1 MKNKVIPWIMAA
13 TLVTTLSGCQLIPV
27 EEELPVAPVVKTYQ
41 GVEHDQVVVTRG
53 DLIATSVVQCKY
65 QALEKENLSFR
76 LGGEY
81 IEGIYVEVGQ
91 EVQAGE
97 LLAELVYDDYDRL
110 IQLCDALAMAE
121 GVVDIEIRMS
131 DVKRRY
137 GEYPQEKWDNNLAL
151 KAYFEE
157 KCGKSIYEVVK

>member
-1 MKNKVIPWIMAA
+1 MKNKVIPWILAA

-41 GVEHDQVVVTRG
+41 GVEHDQVVVKRG

-97 LLAELVYDDYDRL
+97 LLAELVHDNLNEQIKSQEY
-110 IQLCDALAMAE
+110 QLAILNMQKRHLQELKDLRNGTRCPCVHGL
-121 GVVDIEIRMS
+121 
-131 DVKRRY
+131 RRY
-137 GEYPQEKWDNNLAL
+137 RHGDSFHKPHRR
-151 KAYFEE
+151 
-157 KCGKSIYEVVK
+157 